1 MRHAVGSCHKYAL
14 ILFLFV
20 KKQNIVYCRVA
31 GHVENLTAAY
41 VHILKQMGEFSLL
54 ELIVPIKKRM
64 KENEGE
70 IGHRDMKRV

>member
-1 MRHAVGSCHKYAL
+1 
-14 ILFLFV
+14 
-20 KKQNIVYCRVA
+20 
-31 GHVENLTAAY
+31 
-41 VHILKQMGEFSLL
+41 MGEFSLL